1 MKTWLATTHP
11 AVLTRASWSNDLTG
25 LVEGDR
31 VLATKTGMMQN
42 RAQCC
47 EELSPCPHAT
57 QGERS
62 RPRSSHEAGTEKD
75 PRMDSAIECQWDVAG
90 IPHLSLL

>member
-1 MKTWLATTHP
+1 M
-11 AVLTRASWSNDLTG
+11 LTRASWSNDLTG
-25 LVEGDR
+25 LDEGDR

-47 EELSPCPHAT
+47 EELSPDPHAI
-57 QGERS
+57 QGERF
-62 RPRSSHEAGTEKD
+62 RPRASHEAGTEKD
-75 PRMDSAIECQWDVAG
+75 PLMDSAMACQWDVAG